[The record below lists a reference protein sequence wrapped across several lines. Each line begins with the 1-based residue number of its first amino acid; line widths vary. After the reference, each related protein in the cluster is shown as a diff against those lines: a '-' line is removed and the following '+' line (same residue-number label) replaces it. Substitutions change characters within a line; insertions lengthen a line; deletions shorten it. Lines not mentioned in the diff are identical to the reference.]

1 MVHHVWV
8 RAVDGRDLFADAD
21 DRRDMLAR
29 LSRIVPDC
37 GAHCFGW
44 ALMSNHFHL
53 VVKTGPRRLG
63 PMMQRVLTGY
73 AMRFNGR
80 VGRHGYLVQSR
91 FGSRPVRDDADLR
104 NVIRY
109 VLRNPLEAGL
119 VRGLGALERYP
130 WCGLRALMARERPLP
145 FESVPDTLRLFAPD
159 EATARSSLR
168 ECLRDRVHRW
178 DRPSEPSLDAIVQ
191 IVCADLAIPESAVR
205 EGRRTRLASR
215 ARAEVCRR
223 AVRDAGLGVVEVAR
237 ALGLSHAAVSQALRR
252 GPTSDGKGTSP
263 S

>member
-8 RAVDGRDLFADAD
+8 HAVDGRDLFANSD

-29 LSRIVPDC
+29 LSRVVPDC
-37 GAHCFGW
+37 GARCFGW
-44 ALMSNHFHL
+44 ALMSNHLHL

-63 PMMQRVLTGY
+63 SLMQRLLTGY

-80 VGRHGYLVQSR
+80 VGRRGYLVQSR
-91 FGSRPVRDDADLR
+91 FGSRPVHDDADLR
-104 NVIRY
+104 TVIRY

-119 VRGLGALERYP
+119 VPGLEALERYP
-130 WCGLRALMARERPLP
+130 WCGLRALMGRGRPMP
-145 FESVPDTLRLFAPD
+145 FESVADTLQLFAPD
-159 EATARSSLR
+159 ERTARSRLR
-168 ECLRDRVHRW
+168 ESLRDRMDRG
-178 DRPSEPSLDAIVQ
+178 DRPHTRSLDAIVQ

-223 AVRDAGLGVVEVAR
+223 AVRDVGLGVVEVAR

-252 GPTSDGKGTSP
+252 GATSDGKGTSP